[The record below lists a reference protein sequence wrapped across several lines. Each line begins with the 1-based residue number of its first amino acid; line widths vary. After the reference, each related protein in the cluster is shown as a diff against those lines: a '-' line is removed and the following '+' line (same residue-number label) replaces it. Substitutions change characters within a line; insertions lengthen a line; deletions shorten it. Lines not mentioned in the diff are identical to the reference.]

1 MNQFLSFIS
10 DVKVVVV
17 IFVLLLALVAW
28 LIVQRFKT
36 VQFKK
41 ELTELEERYNALKSI
56 PISLKMNKAVAISRV
71 DQQTAQKVADAKR
84 SYDGTQAD
92 ISRIANQLA
101 EAEDEILVGKLGKA
115 DKLLTDLETD
125 LTLTENDARS
135 LDGVL
140 DDILSRETEQRQGVN
155 ILKNRFRIL
164 KSQAQENSQMLSY
177 SWDLIEKKIGEIEK
191 SFSTFEEWMYS
202 NDYDNANH
210 ELEIIAADLDELEV
224 KVNEMPSLLED
235 ARGVIPKMA
244 ENLQHD
250 YIVNRNRGVY
260 LKHLEI
266 ERQLN
271 ILAESLR
278 TDLNK
283 LKEGVVEGVR
293 ESLDSYKERINQ
305 LDEAVFKETESFN
318 NIQKIAGDINAIQ
331 AETEANAAFVKQA
344 IASNAGKFDLTA
356 TEEEFNNCR
365 SRLASL
371 NNKKPAVFSLISS
384 ANTPATVIT
393 GQLQQLN
400 DQYGA
405 CNDSFKEMRSRLEA
419 AAGDEDRIRKQLVKL
434 QIVMNQMEVKV
445 RKYKLPSISDTF
457 DADMR
462 KAQEYI
468 ARMKSLVNESPL
480 NMQLLVAVQQE
491 ALDFI
496 YTLYN
501 NVNNTVGSV
510 MMVENTIVFGN
521 RYRSTYPDIDSE
533 LTRSEL
539 CFRNGEYTQ
548 ALEYAIGTIEKI
560 HPGNYESMIRENAKG
575 AQ

>member
-17 IFVLLLALVAW
+17 IFVLLLVLVAW
-28 LIVQRFKT
+28 LVVQRFKT

-84 SYDGTQAD
+84 SYDGTQAE

-125 LTLTENDARS
+125 LTLAENDARN

-164 KSQAQENSQMLSY
+164 KNQAQENSQMLSY
-177 SWDLIEKKIGEIEK
+177 SWDLIEKRIGEIEK
-191 SFSTFEEWMYS
+191 RFSTFEEWMYS

-210 ELEIIAADLDELEV
+210 ELEIITAELDELEA

-271 ILAESLR
+271 VLAESLR
-278 TDLNK
+278 TDLNN
-283 LKEGVVEGVR
+283 LKEGVVEGIR
-293 ESLDSYKERINQ
+293 ENLDSYKDRINQ

-331 AETEANAAFVKQA
+331 AETDANATFVKQA
-344 IASNAGKFDLTA
+344 IAANAGKFDLTA
-356 TEEEFNNCR
+356 MEEEFTNCR

-393 GQLQQLN
+393 GQLKQLS
-400 DQYGA
+400 DQFGA

-434 QIVMNQMEVKV
+434 QIIMNQMEVKV